1 MRRFSNKQAKTARIT
16 NLAKSTFRKRKNQE
30 GLREVRKFR
39 KKRDPGHISEDEANQ

>member
-30 GLREVRKFR
+30 GLREVRKFAKIAKER
-39 KKRDPGHISEDEANQ
+39 SRTYLGR